1 MDKVIALNCPGC
13 NQPVSTDQVKCRF
26 CKRPIVVQRISE
38 IQSMPAVEMSKYMNA
53 YKSIV
58 ADNPAHIGLNGA
70 LAVCYINMKMY
81 DKALDVFNKIMDDNV
96 DNPDIFFNTAVCHLR
111 GKKPFQC
118 QRSDIDAAI
127 KYVNAANS
135 LQPNAMNHLLLSYI
149 KQDYFER
156 KYLQVSPSWRDE
168 LEAAESY
175 GANEDTV
182 KELCAALNVQMPG
195 EITKRFE
202 APTPLLEPTSDV
214 SMPMSNGN
222 SDNASSPSILSS
234 LFGKLKRR

>member
-1 MDKVIALNCPGC
+1 MDKVLAFNCPGC
-13 NQPVSTDQVKCRF
+13 KQPVSTDQVKCRF
-26 CKRPIVVQRISE
+26 CKRQIVIQRISD
-38 IQSMPAVEMSKYMNA
+38 IQAMPAAEMSNYMNT

-58 ADNPAHIGLNGA
+58 AENPAHKGLNGA

-96 DNPDIFFNTAVCHLR
+96 DNPDMFFNTAVCHLR

-175 GANEDTV
+175 GANEATV
-182 KELCAALNVQMPG
+182 KELGAALNVQLPE

-202 APTPLLEPTSDV
+202 APAPIPEPSPV
-214 SMPMSNGN
+214 ESMPMSNGN

>member
-70 LAVCYINMKMY
+70 L
-81 DKALDVFNKIMDDNV
+81 
-96 DNPDIFFNTAVCHLR
+96 AVCHLR